1 MDICDVGF
9 RETCGDINHFFVL
22 YEIINEPD
30 GSIEITL
37 LGCKEVR
44 VMPCHTG
51 RRMVND
57 SRKAI
62 PPCLSLW
69 HGVFLLKHVKG
80 CSHIHTDRC
89 LSEIHLCIIGMERE
103 QHLHMII
110 LDRDTVNGEIEAGQP
125 RVLPAVPAA
134 LTSHLLV

>member
-1 MDICDVGF
+1 MDVCDMGF
-9 RETCGDINHFFVL
+9 RKPCSYIHHFLIL
-22 YEIINEPD
+22 YEVIDEPD
-30 GSIEITL
+30 GSVEIATL
-37 LGCKEVR
+37 GRKEVR

-51 RRMVND
+51 RGVIND
-57 SRKAI
+57 CWKAVTPSLSSR
-62 PPCLSLW
+62 
-69 HGVFLLKHVKG
+69 HGVLLLKHVKG
-80 CSHIHTDRC
+80 CSHVHADRC
-89 LSEIHLCIIGMERE
+89 VTKIHLCIIGMERE